1 VLDAVQIAAPAG
13 LPGHSL
19 RRRIDRAG
27 GAERPSYFETMT
39 PMLDFGWAPLTGV
52 LAGREKYIDLPVPE
66 LYDLAQD
73 PGERTNLVSRAP
85 ERQRAL
91 AARLGAFNAPL
102 PGTPGAEDPEVA
114 RRLQALGYVAG
125 RAAPKAHFTER
136 DDPKSLIDIDRTMH
150 DALTLEQDGR
160 TREAIA
166 LYRDVL
172 ARRPDMVAAARHLA
186 YHYWRTGDAASA
198 VDTLRTALRSGPTSD
213 VEVQLG
219 TYLAE
224 TGHAREA
231 LAILEPAAAA
241 DPNLDALNALGIA
254 YARSGRTADALATFA
269 RSLQI
274 DPESPMT
281 HENIGTIDLEA
292 GRLAEARARFERALR
307 ANPASAQGHAGLA
320 MVAIKSGD
328 RPTAIASWKRA
339 VALDPS
345 NYDALYDLG
354 TQLVQGG
361 QAAEARPYLE
371 QFVRTAPASLYAK
384 DIKEILFL
392 LNRQHR

>member
-1 VLDAVQIAAPAG
+1 
-13 LPGHSL
+13 
-19 RRRIDRAG
+19 
-27 GAERPSYFETMT
+27 
-39 PMLDFGWAPLTGV
+39 MLDYGWAPLTGV
-52 LAGREKYIDLPVPE
+52 LAAREKYIDLPLTE
-66 LYDLAQD
+66 LYDLAAD
-73 PGERTNLVSRAP
+73 PGEQTNLSAGTP

-91 AARLGAFNAPL
+91 GARLAAFNAPL
-102 PGTPGAEDPEVA
+102 PAPGSADPDTA
-114 RRLQALGYVAG
+114 RRLQSLGYVSG
-125 RAAPKAHFTER
+125 GAAPKTHFTEA
-136 DDPKSLIDIDRTMH
+136 DDPKRLVDVDQRMH
-150 DALTLEQDGR
+150 DAVARDEEGR
-160 TREAIA
+160 TREAIE
-166 LYRDVL
+166 LYRQVL
-172 ARRPDMVAAARHLA
+172 ARRPDMMAASRHLA
-186 YHYWRTGDAASA
+186 FDYWRSGDAAA
-198 VDTLRTALRSGPTSD
+198 AIATLRAALHAGPTPGAQM
-213 VEVQLG
+213 QLG
-219 TYLAE
+219 TYLVE
-224 TGHAREA
+224 MGHAGEA
-231 LAILEPAAAA
+231 LALLQQAAAT
-241 DPNLDALNALGIA
+241 DPTLDALNALGIA

-292 GRLAEARARFERALR
+292 GRLAEARARFERGLR

-354 TQLVQGG
+354 TQLARGG

-392 LNRQHR
+392 LNRQSR